1 MIKIIEEYGRIKLDK
16 MRGETRRVHSW
27 SAETEPEPE
36 PGNIRR
42 NHRCNTQNINTNE
55 NGNKSEIKRMK
66 MHK

>member
-36 PGNIRR
+36 NIRR
-42 NHRCNTQNINTNE
+42 NHRCNTQNKNTNE